1 MKKIHL
7 LITTACAVVIILVVA
22 CVNVISDDDVSKETI
37 EGKDIVFQIIGLE
50 QTSFSADTRTE
61 VNISKLCTNLTLA
74 LYQDG
79 TRVQKIDQTSEDED
93 FGTLSAHLPYGTYT
107 LVCLAH
113 SSDGNAT
120 TTNAEKITFPSSYV
134 SDTFL
139 KTMEIVVDENTE
151 KELNLSLT
159 RVVSKFEIYFTD
171 KFPEEVTL
179 LEIKYTGGSSTINAL
194 TGYGPTNSRQH
205 EEFEITQ
212 ANIDGGFGVYTFL
225 HEEEGVLKFTI
236 TAYDAED
243 NEVYSRVFNDV
254 SMKRN
259 TITQY
264 RGNFF
269 GKGFNGSI
277 TADDTWNYNNV
288 TFD

>member
-1 MKKIHL
+1 MAI
-7 LITTACAVVIILVVA
+7 VIILVIS
-22 CVNVISDDDVSKETI
+22 CVNVISDNDVPEDDFS
-37 EGKDIVFQIIGLE
+37 GKDITFQVIGLE
-50 QTSFSADTRTE
+50 QAEFNANTRAE
-61 VNISKLCTNLTLA
+61 VNISNLCTNLTLA
-74 LYQDG
+74 LYQNG
-79 TRVQKIDQTSEDED
+79 TRVQKIDQTSEDD
-93 FGTLSAHLPYGTYT
+93 NFGTLSAHLPYGTYT

-113 SSDGNAT
+113 SSEGNAT
-120 TTNAEKITFPSSYV
+120 TTNAEKISFPSSYV

-139 KTMEIVVDENTE
+139 KTMEIVVNEDTS

-159 RVVSKFEIYFTD
+159 RVVSKFEIYLTD

-179 LEIKYTGGSSTINAL
+179 LEIKYTGGSATLNAL

-212 ANIDGGFGVYTFL
+212 ANINGGFGVYTFL
-225 HEEEGVLKFTI
+225 HDEEGSLKFTI
-236 TAYDAED
+236 TAYDAND

-254 SMKRN
+254 PMKRN

-277 TADDTWNYNNV
+277 TADDTWNYNSM

>member
-1 MKKIHL
+1 MKESHL
-7 LITTACAVVIILVVA
+7 LLTMAMAIVIILVIS
-22 CVNVISDDDVSKETI
+22 CVNVISDNDVPEDDFS
-37 EGKDIVFQIIGLE
+37 GKDITFQVIGLE
-50 QTSFSADTRTE
+50 QAEFNANTRAE
-61 VNISKLCTNLTLA
+61 VNISNLCTNLTLA
-74 LYQDG
+74 LYQNG
-79 TRVQKIDQTSEDED
+79 TRVQKIDQTSEDD
-93 FGTLSAHLPYGTYT
+93 NFGTLSAHLPYGTYT

-113 SSDGNAT
+113 SSEGNAT
-120 TTNAEKITFPSSYV
+120 TTNAEKISFPSSYV

-139 KTMEIVVDENTE
+139 KTMEIVVNEDTS

-159 RVVSKFEIYFTD
+159 RVVSKFEIYLTD

-179 LEIKYTGGSSTINAL
+179 LEIKYTGGSATLNAL

-212 ANIDGGFGVYTFL
+212 ANINGGFGVYTFL
-225 HEEEGVLKFTI
+225 HDEEGSLKFTI
-236 TAYDAED
+236 TAYDAND

-254 SMKRN
+254 PMKRN

-277 TADDTWNYNNV
+277 TADDTWNYNSM